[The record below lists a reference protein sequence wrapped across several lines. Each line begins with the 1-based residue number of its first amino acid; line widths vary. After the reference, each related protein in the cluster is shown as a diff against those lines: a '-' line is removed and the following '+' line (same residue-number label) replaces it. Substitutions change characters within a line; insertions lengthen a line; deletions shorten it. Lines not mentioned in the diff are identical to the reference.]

1 MMTTIQKCDA
11 LEVLDSRGFPTL
23 LVRVLLDDGSVGSA
37 LVPSGASTGS
47 HEALEKRD
55 GDTTRFL
62 GKGVLSCVE
71 AVRTEIH
78 HTLQGRSPFQ
88 QATIDELLIAL
99 DGTDNKSRLGANA
112 LLGTSMAVARAAA
125 ASKKVELYEYLGGCN
140 RIYLPCP
147 MFNVINGGAHADN
160 GLDFQEF
167 MIRPHAAPS
176 FKEAI
181 RWSCEVYQTLKKLL
195 KKKGYAVNVGD
206 EGGFAPD
213 IGSNE
218 ECFEILVDAICQA
231 GYQPGSEIS
240 LAIDCAASE
249 FFDSKKKLYVEKKKK
264 ARGKPFEE
272 RTSEEQIAY
281 LGTLLK
287 SYPID
292 SIEDGLS
299 EEDWASWKKMTKA
312 LSSKVQIVGDD
323 IFVTNPQFLERGIEE
338 KSANAILIKLNQIG
352 TVTETIDV
360 IERARRAGWRAVV
373 SHRSGET
380 EDSFI
385 ADLVVAFRTGQLK
398 SGAPCRS
405 ERTSKFNRLLLIE
418 YLSEGSSCFIDSN
431 CEFLKNS

>member
-1 MMTTIQKCDA
+1 MTTIQQIDA
-11 LEVLDSRGFPTL
+11 LEVLDSRGLPTL
-23 LVRVLLDDGSVGSA
+23 MVRVLLEDGSVGSA

-55 GDTTRFL
+55 GDGERYG
-62 GKGVLSCVE
+62 GKGVLSCVQS
-71 AVRTEIH
+71 VKTEIH
-78 HTLQGRSPFQ
+78 HTLKGRSPFQ
-88 QATIDELLIAL
+88 QAVLDQLLITL
-99 DGTDNKSRLGANA
+99 DGTENKSRLGANA
-112 LLGTSMAVARAAA
+112 LLGTSLAVARAAA
-125 ASKKVELYEYLGGCN
+125 VSKKVELYEYLGGFG
-140 RIYLPCP
+140 RVYLPCP

-176 FKEAI
+176 FKEAM
-181 RWSCEVYQTLKKLL
+181 RWGCEVYQTLKKIL

-213 IGSNE
+213 ISSNE
-218 ECFEILVDAICQA
+218 ECLEILVDAICQA

-240 LAIDCAASE
+240 LALDCAASE
-249 FFDSKKKLYVEKKKK
+249 FFDAKKKLYVEKKKK
-264 ARGKPFEE
+264 MKGKSFQE
-272 RTSEEQIAY
+272 RTPEEQIAY
-281 LGTLLK
+281 LATLLK
-287 SYPID
+287 AYPID

-299 EEDWASWKKMTKA
+299 EEDWASWRKMTKQ

-352 TVTETIDV
+352 TLTETLDV
-360 IERARRAGWRAVV
+360 IERARRAGLRAVI

-385 ADLVVAFRTGQLK
+385 ADLAVAYRTGQLK

-418 YLSEGSSCFIDSN
+418 HLSEGSSRFIDSN
-431 CEFLKNS
+431 SEFLKNG